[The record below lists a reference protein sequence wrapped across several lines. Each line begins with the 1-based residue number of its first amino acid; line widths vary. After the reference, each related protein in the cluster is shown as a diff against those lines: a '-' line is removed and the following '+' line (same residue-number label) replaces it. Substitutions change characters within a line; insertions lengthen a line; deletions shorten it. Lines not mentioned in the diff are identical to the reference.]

1 MTENATYAIRFTSA
15 AEKEAFA
22 GEVSAYA
29 EAFGLSKGEVGARM
43 ASLLADDAAGARPA
57 EIAGNI
63 DAIER
68 SLAVARANLRAIAEA
83 YKGARD
89 DEAAKSAAKIDA
101 IAGQVSALAAERDG
115 LEGRLAKAEA
125 EARGLAEEN
134 GRLSRLLEEERAK
147 SKVADALS
155 AALAAIDPGARG
167 RRRARPGRRGDGMA
181 PRPGRR
187 IRRRRPGRPSNER
200 RQLKP
205 TEESLWRPRKETR
218 NGRSAA

>member
-1 MTENATYAIRFTSA
+1 MTENATYAIRFASA

-63 DAIER
+63 DAVER
-68 SLAVARANLRAIAEA
+68 SLAVARANLRAIAVA

-101 IAGQVSALAAERDG
+101 LASQVSALAAERDG

-125 EARGLAEEN
+125 ETRGLAEEN
-134 GRLSRLLEEERAK
+134 GRLSDLLEDERAK

-155 AALAAIDPGARG
+155 AALAAIDPSPARG
-167 RRRARPGRRGDGMA
+167 DADEADPDDAVMEWLLDREGAFGDGDREGRRTNAG
-181 PRPGRR
+181 
-187 IRRRRPGRPSNER
+187 N
-200 RQLKP
+200 
-205 TEESLWRPRKETR
+205 
-218 NGRSAA
+218 

>member
-1 MTENATYAIRFTSA
+1 MTENATYAIRFASA

-63 DAIER
+63 DAVER

-101 IAGQVSALAAERDG
+101 LASQVSALAAERDG

-125 EARGLAEEN
+125 ETRGLAEEN
-134 GRLSRLLEEERAK
+134 GRLSDLLEDERAK

-155 AALAAIDPGARG
+155 AALAAIDPSPARG
-167 RRRARPGRRGDGMA
+167 DADEADPDDAVMEWLLDREGAFGDGDREGRRTNAG
-181 PRPGRR
+181 
-187 IRRRRPGRPSNER
+187 N
-200 RQLKP
+200 
-205 TEESLWRPRKETR
+205 
-218 NGRSAA
+218 

>member
-155 AALAAIDPGARG
+155 AALAAIDPSPARG
-167 RRRARPGRRGDGMA
+167 DADGPAPDDAVMEWLLDQEGAFGDGDQEGRRTNAG
-181 PRPGRR
+181 
-187 IRRRRPGRPSNER
+187 N
-200 RQLKP
+200 
-205 TEESLWRPRKETR
+205 
-218 NGRSAA
+218 